1 MFEII
6 KNVISE
12 GRYALNDI
20 LKKIDTIWLQGDL
33 TDDERTELMAMARE
47 HALPENSFAPL
58 QKQIDILAVQVTALK
73 SEIELHSKYIE
84 AINTAISN
92 LGGEV
97 SEPEEPV
104 QEEYPSYVQPTGAHD
119 AYHRGDKITFTDG
132 KKYECI
138 APEGVAVVW
147 DPVTYPAYW
156 QEVIEDAEQ

>member
-1 MFEII
+1 MFKII
-6 KNVISE
+6 EDVINA
-12 GRYALNDI
+12 GRYSLNDI
-20 LKKIDTIWLQGDL
+20 LKKIDTIWIQGDL
-33 TDDERTELMAMARE
+33 TDDEKTNLVNMARE

-58 QKQIDILAVQVTALK
+58 QKQIDVLAAQVTALK
-73 SEIELHSKYIE
+73 SEIELHGKYIE
-84 AINTAISN
+84 TLNTAISN
-92 LGGEV
+92 LGGEA

-104 QEEYPSYVQPTGAHD
+104 QEECPSYVQPTGAHD

-156 QEVIEDAEQ
+156 QEVAADDQ

>member
-1 MFEII
+1 MFKII
-6 KNVISE
+6 EDVINA
-12 GRYALNDI
+12 GRYSLNDI
-20 LKKIDTIWLQGDL
+20 LKKIDTIWIQGDL
-33 TDDERTELMAMARE
+33 TDEEKTNLVNMARE

-58 QKQIDILAVQVTALK
+58 QKQIDILAAQVTSLK
-73 SEIELHSKYIE
+73 SEIELHGKYIE

-147 DPVTYPAYW
+147 DPATYPAYW
-156 QEVIEDAEQ
+156 QEVKADAEQ

>member
-6 KNVISE
+6 KNVINE

-20 LKKIDTIWLQGDL
+20 LTKIDTIWIQGDL
-33 TDDERTELMAMARE
+33 TDDEKSNLVNMARE

-58 QKQIDILAVQVTALK
+58 QKQIDILAAQVTALK
-73 SEIELHSKYIE
+73 SEIELHAKRIE
-84 AINTAISN
+84 DLNTAISN

-156 QEVIEDAEQ
+156 QEVV

>member
-6 KNVISE
+6 KNVINE

-20 LKKIDTIWLQGDL
+20 LTKIDTIWIQGDL
-33 TDDERTELMAMARE
+33 TDDEKTNLVNMARE

-58 QKQIDILAVQVTALK
+58 QKQIDILAAQVTALK
-73 SEIELHSKYIE
+73 SEIELHGKYIE
-84 AINTAISN
+84 TLNTAISN

-119 AYHRGDKITFTDG
+119 AYYKGNKVTFEG
-132 KKYECI
+132 AKYICI

-156 QEVIEDAEQ
+156 QEVVEDA

>member
-1 MFEII
+1 MFKII
-6 KNVISE
+6 EDVINA
-12 GRYALNDI
+12 GRYSLNDI
-20 LKKIDTIWLQGDL
+20 LKKIDTIWIQGDL
-33 TDDERTELMAMARE
+33 TDDEKTNLVNMARE

-58 QKQIDILAVQVTALK
+58 QKQIDILAAQVTALK
-73 SEIELHSKYIE
+73 SEIELHGKRIE
-84 AINTAISN
+84 EINTAISN

-104 QEEYPSYVQPTGAHD
+104 QEEYPPYVQPTGAHD

-156 QEVIEDAEQ
+156 QEVAADDQ

>member
-6 KNVISE
+6 KNVINE

-20 LKKIDTIWLQGDL
+20 LTKIDIIWIQGDL
-33 TDDERTELMAMARE
+33 TDDEKTNLVNMARE
-47 HALPENSFAPL
+47 HALPENSFAPV
-58 QKQIDILAVQVTALK
+58 QMQIDILAAQVTSLK
-73 SEIELHSKYIE
+73 SEIELHGKYIE
-84 AINTAISN
+84 TLNTAISN

-97 SEPEEPV
+97 SEPEVPV

-147 DPVTYPAYW
+147 DPATYPVYW
-156 QEVIEDAEQ
+156 QEVV

>member
-20 LKKIDTIWLQGDL
+20 LTKIDTIWIQGDL
-33 TDDERTELMAMARE
+33 TDEEKTNLVNMARE

-58 QKQIDILAVQVTALK
+58 QKQIDVLAIQVTALK
-73 SEIELHSKYIE
+73 SEIELHDKYIE
-84 AINTAISN
+84 ALNTAISN
-92 LGGEV
+92 LGGEP

-119 AYHRGDKITFTDG
+119 AYHRGDKITFNG

-147 DPVTYPAYW
+147 DPITYPAYW
-156 QEVIEDAEQ
+156 KEVKANAE

>member
-6 KNVISE
+6 KNVINE

-20 LKKIDTIWLQGDL
+20 LTKIDTIWIQGDL
-33 TDDERTELMAMARE
+33 TDDEKTNLVNMARE
-47 HALPENSFAPL
+47 HALPENSFAPV
-58 QKQIDILAVQVTALK
+58 QMQIDILAAQVTSLK
-73 SEIELHSKYIE
+73 SEIELHGKYIE
-84 AINTAISN
+84 TLNTAISN

-97 SEPEEPV
+97 SEPEVPV

-147 DPVTYPAYW
+147 DPATYPTYW
-156 QEVIEDAEQ
+156 QEVV